1 MALRRGSRLPGR
13 GATGCRPAR
22 IAVILSLAAMSLT
35 LDTGSAA
42 AAGGARS
49 MAGLPSAPPVSAAA
63 RAAHDADVAVARAL
77 ESKRAVDGAGAGP
90 APAVVDGR
98 VAAFQPPPPP
108 NAAAPAAPSQA
119 APPAVRPL
127 VTEDRGPTAR
137 PGQSRV
143 EVAAERDEHRM
154 VFDNPDGT
162 RTIETTSMP
171 VNYQDEKGGWRSIDN
186 RLVRDGSGALI
197 NAANDWRVRFRPM
210 TAGGVEFTAPD
221 GAVSFAARGAAGVA
235 PVIEPDGESVRYVDV
250 YPNTDLVYRV
260 TGAGVEELIVLKN
273 RNARATVDFEV
284 SGATVT
290 DDGAGGLDLNGAS
303 GLARRL
309 QLSPVL
315 TFDAKG
321 TSVDPDN
328 QVVDATTD
336 GAGASVVTVGLD
348 STWVRAQ
355 PADSFPVVVDPSF
368 SIPGTTAVTAY
379 LNNIVSGNNINTVSD
394 GYGYVGNPAIAS
406 SPNARWRSLV
416 ALPYNNYIGA
426 NVVSASLT
434 TSLTAG
440 ASNTGTQVFRA
451 YWAAEA
457 GFHAT
462 TQPNYYVGYAPWRGA
477 AVSNVDGWY
486 APIVDATQ
494 STGSQAYIGN
504 LTHLYNGWLRDGRP
518 NGALLL
524 VGNDGFNIGYT
535 LKKFAVTISI
545 TINRWPSAPTGQIGS
560 TPSPTNR
567 RLHFGVQN
575 PGSDPDGDAV
585 VYNHW
590 MSGPSGLLFQTGWV
604 SARTADYQVPQS
616 TYGQSLHYGTDYW
629 DQQCLHGEC
638 HTGAAFS
645 AAWTPVNV
653 APPEA
658 KTGAAPDGVVVANTT
673 PTLSVNAVS
682 DANTDPVQYFFRACP
697 TTTWDAS
704 CADSGWRG
712 TTSWT
717 VSPNKLYWGQPN
729 YWWVFTSDGVVQTNP
744 TVTHWVIPSVTPAAD
759 PNVGMGWNPFSTS
772 AHGVDPTNG
781 NFRHSTTD
789 VSVKAIGAG
798 LSITRA
804 YNSRSTAVS
813 AFGKGWTF
821 PLDVSVSATAAGAMV
836 TAPDGSKQFF
846 GQNPNATFGRVLG
859 SSNMLVKNPTAGVTW
874 RLTDASKTYYD
885 FDAGGRLIA
894 AVSLNGTRIE
904 SSWPNATT
912 QVFRETVSGRSLT
925 LAYTTPAGATRP
937 HVATVSTVSVT
948 ANGGPLVWTYAYSGD
963 RLDRACDPTSTDAT
977 TCHRYTYDASGR
989 LSKVVKP
996 RGNDGAELGYDAQ
1009 GRASWHEDGLN
1020 QRTTFAYST
1029 VSVTP
1034 PGASPVSLTRVV
1046 ITDPRGNSFAYD
1058 SDDHRRIRHRDDL
1071 ASGQRWYEFDA
1082 NGYVS
1087 AVTNELGQTERLVND
1102 ARGNVLQRTDQA
1114 NKVWKSAY
1122 DANDRLLW
1130 SETPLGP
1137 TTRTT
1142 YVHDSVSGNPLSQ
1155 TDPLGNRREW
1165 VYTNGTE
1172 PAAFGGLTPK
1182 GLLLRSAD
1190 ARGNV
1195 TRYEYNSA
1203 GSLFAMSDP
1212 TGLAVFHGPD
1222 ELGRETVQKQMWG
1235 SEITQ
1240 LDTTYDALSRVRT
1253 VTTPAVRNEVTA
1265 VDHQSRTTNTYDRNG
1280 NLVQTRVQ
1288 DLIGGDA
1295 ERVTSFEYDNNDRL
1309 WRTTDAEGGVTSL
1322 QFDANG
1328 NPTRTTDALG
1338 RVTRTDYDR
1347 SNRPTT
1353 VTLLGFTDPANPT
1366 SPARD
1371 VVLSRATYDKLDRL
1385 ATTTDAAGTV
1395 AGYAYDPRGGLTSRT
1410 VLGFSPLS
1418 GAPYDFVTEKLT
1430 YDDANRVVHRESG
1443 NGQQLVDYT
1452 YDNASR
1458 VVVEYHENG
1467 VIGGVTVPPK
1477 GIGYLL
1483 DPNGNPTSTMVGDG
1497 VNPIFMETRTEFDGM
1512 NRVVSETVENGATDL
1527 VTRTTRDHAGHV
1539 VAVTDP
1545 RGHTTT
1551 IDYDVLGRPVRTL
1564 APQVVVETYGAG
1576 AAADRP
1582 ETVTGYDTFG
1592 AVRDTKDAASAT
1604 TTTSYDRLG
1613 RRVGVAHPSYDPPGS
1628 PAPISPTEA
1637 FSYDPVGNLTA
1648 AVDRRGQTTNLGYDA
1663 LNRPVS
1669 RTNPAATTGAARG
1682 VETKR
1687 YNDASQLV
1695 WQQNEIGAV
1704 TEASYDM
1711 LGRPRTSTAKVR
1723 GGSGV
1728 DSFTT
1733 TLDHDGAGNVISTRT
1748 PTGDVT
1754 TSVYAR
1760 TGERLKTTDALGN
1773 VTAFGY
1779 DLSERLTR
1787 MTDPAGRTTR
1797 MAYDQAGRLLETAR
1811 HSAAGAKLAWE
1822 SYAYDLSGNRT
1833 AETTASGTQTGYA
1846 YDPLDRL
1853 TAVTQPVGGGAPDIV
1868 TSYGY
1873 DARGL
1878 QTRMTDGRAADWSTT
1893 YNAWGLAESRIEP
1906 STASHPA
1913 AADRTFTFSYDAG
1926 GLPIVEEQPGSAL
1939 VTRGYDNLGRLL
1951 TESGGTMG
1959 GSRGFEY
1966 DLAGR
1971 TTGAT
1976 TPDTSLQF
1984 AFDDRDL
1991 LTSATGTAGQSSFGY
2006 DAAGRMIQRVDAAG
2020 TTNYS
2025 WTARNELAGLTEQL
2039 TGQAR
2044 AYTWSAAGD
2053 LTTVGY
2059 GNGTTRAYTYD
2070 PIGRL
2075 DTDQVTST
2083 AGTLWSADYDY
2094 NPDGNVATKVVGPAG
2109 RPGAGTNTYSY
2120 DKANR
2125 LVGWTGP
2132 GSATGGTSY
2141 AYDPNGN
2148 RVGAAGV
2155 PATYDQRNRLMTSGT
2170 TTNTWTARGDLAA
2183 ATTNGTTTAYTYDG
2197 LGNTTAAGNVSY
2209 RLDALGRTV
2218 TRGGVGLAYS
2228 GTEQQPV
2235 HDGTTKIVHSPTGDP
2250 VVTNGGGLSL
2260 HLIADRHGDIVAAT
2274 FVNGQIVHGNTYD
2287 PFGKPIA
2294 GLGASAI
2301 PIGFQGQY
2309 TDPGTG
2315 QVDMGARYYEPAT
2328 GTFTTRDTDD
2338 GSAQNPVTTNRYAYA
2353 NNNPLANTDPDG
2365 HKAVPVRH
2373 FSKRQGGGG
2382 KSFGS
2387 STAKTWGS
2395 SSTKSNSSS
2404 PWRGASRGASP
2415 SSTKK
2420 LNSPPPR
2427 TSQKTYGAG
2436 NSSLRRNSASKA
2448 VPVVWAPATAP
2459 ARSFA
2464 LLNGASP
2471 QATLKSSV
2479 HVKEAAGSKVLADP
2493 GNLTKSWDSSIKS
2506 PPLSG
2511 PQTVNASRGKVSAT
2525 KGFAGNDGDEIFPTP
2540 DPDFVIDMMAAVPD
2554 ALDEPLGAS
2563 VRGYCGS
2570 GNFGVLTA
2578 TACVMSG
2585 PKSAGFAYSQ
2595 GSSFGLSATV
2605 GYAISNVDDLSDF
2618 RGPTG
2623 CIAVSVGVAG
2633 GSVCGGINPDG
2644 SFNGVVVVVS
2654 EIQLDVPF
2662 EEIRLFTGSPVTV
2675 SVSTTYTAELSFD
2688 DMADVLLAMTGL
2700 PIDELQA
2707 AADWVFGDLLGADEP
2722 QMAPGIC
2729 DVAPRPD
2736 SCSDVGNVV

>member
-1 MALRRGSRLPGR
+1 MALRRGSRSRGQNTPGGR
-13 GATGCRPAR
+13 TAR
-22 IAVILSLAAMSLT
+22 IAVTLSLAATSLM
-35 LDTGSAA
+35 LDPGSVAV
-42 AAGGARS
+42 AAGDTRS
-49 MAGLPSAPPVSAAA
+49 MAGLPAVPPVSATA
-63 RAAHDADVAVARAL
+63 RSAHDADVAAARAL
-77 ESKRAVDGAGAGP
+77 ESKRAADGAVAGP

-98 VAAFQPPPPP
+98 VAAFQPPSP
-108 NAAAPAAPSQA
+108 ADAGAPVAPSPDA
-119 APPAVRPL
+119 TPAGVRPL
-127 VTEDRGPTAR
+127 ITEDRGPTAR
-137 PGQSRV
+137 PGRNGRV
-143 EVAAERDEHRM
+143 EVAGERDEHRM

-162 RTIETTSMP
+162 RTVETTSMP
-171 VNYQDEKGGWRSIDN
+171 VNYRDARGHWRPIDN
-186 RLVRDGSGALI
+186 RLVRDGSGALV
-197 NAANDWRVRFRPM
+197 NAANDWRVRFRSMP
-210 TAGGVEFTAPD
+210 AGGVEFTAAD
-221 GAVSFAARGAAGVA
+221 GAVSFAARDAAGVA
-235 PVIEPDGESVRYVDV
+235 PVIEPDGESVRYADV

-260 TGAGVEELIVLKN
+260 TGAGVEELLVLKN
-273 RNARATVDFEV
+273 RDARATVDFEV

-290 DDGAGGLDLNGAS
+290 DDGAGGLDLGGTS
-303 GLARRL
+303 GLARRM

-321 TSVDPDN
+321 DSVDPDH
-328 QVVDATTD
+328 QVVDATSD
-336 GAGASVVTVGLD
+336 RDGASVVTVGLD
-348 STWVRAQ
+348 HAWVRAQ
-355 PADSFPVVVDPSF
+355 PADRFPVVVDPSF
-368 SIPGTTAVTAY
+368 SVPGTTAVTSY

-394 GYGYVGNPAIAS
+394 GYGYVGNPAIGS
-406 SPNARWRSLV
+406 SPNARWRSV
-416 ALPYNNYIGA
+416 VSLPYNNYLGA

-440 ASNTGTQVFRA
+440 ASDSGTQVFRA

-462 TQPNYYVGYAPWRGA
+462 AQPNYYVGYAPWRGA
-477 AVSNVDGWY
+477 PVSNVDGWY

-494 STGSQAYIGN
+494 STGTQAYTGN

-518 NGALLL
+518 NGRLLL
-524 VGNDGFNIGYT
+524 VGNDGFGAAYT
-535 LKKFAVTISI
+535 LKKFAVTISV
-545 TINRWPSAPTGQIGS
+545 TINRWPSTPTGTIGT
-560 TPSPTNR
+560 TPNPTNR
-567 RLHFGVQN
+567 WLHFGVQN

-590 MSGPSGLLFQTGWV
+590 VSGPSGLLFQTGWT
-604 SARTADYQVPQS
+604 SARTADYQVPRT
-616 TYGQSLHYGTDYW
+616 TYGQSLRYGTDYW

-645 AAWTPVNV
+645 ASWTPVNV

-658 KTGAAPDGVVVANTT
+658 KTGAAPDGVVVPNTT

-704 CADSGWRG
+704 CADSGWLSAR
-712 TTSWT
+712 SWT
-717 VSPNKLYWGQPN
+717 VPPNKLYWGQPN

-744 TVTHWVIPSVTPAAD
+744 TVTHWVIPAVTPAAD

-789 VSVKAIGAG
+789 VSLKAIGAG

-821 PLDVSVSATAAGAMV
+821 PLDVSISATAAGAMV

-859 SSNMLVKNPTAGVTW
+859 SPNTLVKNPTGGVTW
-874 RLTDASKTYYD
+874 RLTDSSRTYYD

-904 SSWPNATT
+904 STWPNATT

-937 HVATVSTVSVT
+937 HVASVSTVSVT
-948 ANGGPLVWTYAYSGD
+948 AHGGPLVWTYAYTGD

-989 LSKVVKP
+989 LSKIVLP
-996 RGNDGAELGYDAQ
+996 RGNDGAELGYDTQ

-1034 PGASPVSLTRVV
+1034 PGGGPVSLTRVV
-1046 ITDPRGNSFAYD
+1046 ITDPRGNAFAYD

-1071 ASGQRWYEFDA
+1071 AGGQRWYEFDA

-1087 AVTNELGQTERLVND
+1087 AVTNELGQTERLTND
-1102 ARGNVLQRTDQA
+1102 ARGNVLQRTDRA

-1130 SETPLGP
+1130 SETPIGP

-1142 YVHDSVSGNPLSQ
+1142 YVHDAVSGNLLSQ

-1172 PAAFGGLTPK
+1172 PAAFGGLMPK
-1182 GLLLRSAD
+1182 GLLLRSID

-1203 GSLFAMSDP
+1203 GSLFATSDP

-1240 LDTTYDALSRVRT
+1240 VDTTYDALSRVRT
-1253 VTTPAVRNEVTA
+1253 VTTPVVRDEVTA
-1265 VDHQSRTTNTYDRNG
+1265 VDHQLRTTNTYDRNG

-1288 DLIGGDA
+1288 DLVGGDA

-1309 WRTTDAEGGVTSL
+1309 WRTTDAEGGATSL

-1328 NPTRTTDALG
+1328 NTIRGTDALG

-1353 VTLLGFTDPANPT
+1353 VTLLGFTDPADPT
-1366 SPARD
+1366 APARD
-1371 VVLSRATYDKLDRL
+1371 IVLSRATYDKLDRP

-1395 AGYAYDPRGGLTSRT
+1395 ASYAYDPRGGLTSRT
-1410 VLGFSPLS
+1410 VLGFAPLS

-1430 YDDANRVVHRESG
+1430 YDDANRVAHRESG

-1467 VIGGVTVPPK
+1467 AIGGVTVPPK
-1477 GIGYLL
+1477 GIGYVL

-1564 APQVVVETYGAG
+1564 APEVVVETYGA
-1576 AAADRP
+1576 AAAAGRP
-1582 ETVTGYDTFG
+1582 ETVIGYDTFG
-1592 AVRDTKDAASAT
+1592 AVRHTRDAASAT

-1613 RRVGVAHPSYDPPGS
+1613 RRVAVAHPGYDPPGS
-1628 PAPISPTEA
+1628 PAPISPTET
-1637 FSYDPVGNLTA
+1637 FSYDPVGNLIAT
-1648 AVDRRGQTTNLGYDA
+1648 VDRRGQTTNLGYDA

-1669 RTNPAATTGAARG
+1669 RTNPAAATGAARG

-1687 YNDASQLV
+1687 YNDASQLIR
-1695 WQQNEIGAV
+1695 QQNEIGAV

-1711 LGRPRTSTAKVR
+1711 LGRARTSTAKVR

-1733 TLDHDGAGNVISTRT
+1733 TLDYDGAGNVIWTRT
-1748 PTGDVT
+1748 PTGDIT

-1760 TGERLKTTDALGN
+1760 TGERLRTTDPLGN
-1773 VTAFGY
+1773 VTAFAY
-1779 DLSERLTR
+1779 ELSERLTR
-1787 MTDPAGRTTR
+1787 VTDPVGRATR
-1797 MAYDQAGRLLETAR
+1797 MTYDQAGRLLEASR
-1811 HSAAGAKLAWE
+1811 HSATNAKLAWE

-1833 AETTASGTQTGYA
+1833 AETTASGTRTSYA
-1846 YDPLDRL
+1846 YDPLNRL
-1853 TAVTQPVGGGAPDIV
+1853 TGVTQPVGGGAPDIV

-1878 QTRMTDGRAADWSTT
+1878 QTRMTDGRGSNWSTT
-1893 YNAWGLAESRIEP
+1893 YNPWGLAESRIEP
-1906 STASHPA
+1906 PTAAHPTS
-1913 AADRTFTFSYDAG
+1913 ADRTFTVSYDAG
-1926 GLPIVEEQPGSAL
+1926 GLPILEEQPGSVR

-1951 TESGGTMG
+1951 TENGGT
-1959 GSRGFEY
+1959 SRGFEY

-1971 TTGAT
+1971 TTAAT

-2006 DAAGRMIQRVDAAG
+2006 DASGRMTRRVDAAG

-2025 WTARNELAGLTEQL
+2025 WTARSELAGLSDQL

-2053 LTTVGY
+2053 LTAVGY

-2075 DTDQVTST
+2075 DTDQVT
-2083 AGTLWSADYDY
+2083 GTTGTQWSADYDY
-2094 NPDGNVATKVVGPAG
+2094 DPDGNLATEIVGPAG
-2109 RPGAGTNTYSY
+2109 RPGAGTNTYTY
-2120 DKANR
+2120 DKAKR

-2132 GSATGGTSY
+2132 GSAAGGTGY
-2141 AYDPNGN
+2141 VYDPNGN
-2148 RVGAAGV
+2148 RVAAAGV
-2155 PATYDQRNRLMTSGT
+2155 PATYDQRNRLLTSGT
-2170 TTNTWTARGDLAA
+2170 TTNTWTARGDLAT
-2183 ATTNGTTTAYTYDG
+2183 ATTDGTTTAYTYDG
-2197 LGNTTAAGNVSY
+2197 FGNTTAAGFVSY
-2209 RLDALGRTV
+2209 RVDALGRTV
-2218 TRGGVGLAYS
+2218 TRGGVGFAYG

-2235 HDGTTKIVHSPTGDP
+2235 HDGTTKIAHSPTGDP
-2250 VVTNGGGLSL
+2250 VATGAGGLAA

-2274 FVNGQIVHGNTYD
+2274 VVGGQVVHGATYD
-2287 PFGKPIA
+2287 PFGTPVA
-2294 GLGASAI
+2294 GLGASTG

-2309 TDPGTG
+2309 TDPDTG
-2315 QVDMGARYYEPAT
+2315 QVDMGARFYDPAT
-2328 GTFTTRDTDD
+2328 GTFTTRDTDN
-2338 GSAQNPVTTNRYAYA
+2338 GSADDPVTTNRYAYA
-2353 NNNPLANTDPDG
+2353 NNNPLANADPDG
-2365 HKAVPVRH
+2365 HKAVPVRSFG
-2373 FSKRQGGGG
+2373 FSSS
-2382 KSFGS
+2382 KSWGSSTSKKWGSASSKSWGSASSKKKKWGS
-2387 STAKTWGS
+2387 STAK
-2395 SSTKSNSSS
+2395 STSAS
-2404 PWRGASRGASP
+2404 PWRAAGKGTTPNRA
-2415 SSTKK
+2415 
-2420 LNSPPPR
+2420 
-2427 TSQKTYGAG
+2427 KTYGAWRD
-2436 NSSLRRNSASKA
+2436 SSEKTRAQQQQPATR
-2448 VPVVWAPATAP
+2448 APSTAP
-2459 ARSFA
+2459 AKSFA
-2464 LLNGASP
+2464 LLDEAAP
-2471 QATLKSSV
+2471 RALKSAV
-2479 HVKEAAGSKVLADP
+2479 HVKDLAGSKVLKDP
-2493 GNLTKSWDSSIKS
+2493 GNLTKSWGGSSK
-2506 PPLSG
+2506 P
-2511 PQTVNASRGKVSAT
+2511 GKTSAT
-2525 KGFAGNDGDEIFPTP
+2525 KGLAGEGDGEDIFPTP
-2540 DPDFVIDMMAAVPD
+2540 DPDFVTDMMAAVPD
-2554 ALDEPLGAS
+2554 AMNEPLGAS
-2563 VRGYCGS
+2563 VRGWCGS
-2570 GNFGVLTA
+2570 FNLGLPTA
-2578 TACVMSG
+2578 SGCVMSG
-2585 PKSAGFAYSQ
+2585 PKSAGFAYGQ
-2595 GSSFGLSATV
+2595 GSSFGLSATL
-2605 GYAISNVDDLSDF
+2605 GYAISNADDLSDF

-2623 CIAVSVGVAG
+2623 CVSASIGAAG

-2644 SFNGVVVVVS
+2644 SFNGTVVVIS
-2654 EIQLDVPF
+2654 EVQLDVPF

-2675 SVSTTYTAELSFD
+2675 SLSTTYTAELSFGD
-2688 DMADVLLAMTGL
+2688 AIDALQAVTGL
-2700 PIDELQA
+2700 PIDEMRA
-2707 AADWVFGDLLGADEP
+2707 GVEWVFGDLLGGDEP
-2722 QMAPGIC
+2722 QLAPGVC

-2736 SCSDVGNVV
+2736 TCAGGDVV